1 MSPRG
6 RGGPSGSPQ
15 PAKNK
20 KQVPQPR
27 NEPMA
32 ASRVTSARSARGPF
46 LLIWASVV
54 LVALLAGFVD
64 RARAQTDDAVFVE
77 AIRALEAKS
86 FNAKADAVVAL
97 GELGDDRA
105 IPVLEALG
113 EGNLYRRQGDG
124 AVFIAERQQD
134 RSYKLTDPLTGDAAG
149 IVAGSEIKKIIA
161 NNKVRGQIRGA
172 LGQLALF
179 SANPAQREAAVDNV
193 IASPTPDS
201 LELLK
206 RVRERETDRRVRER
220 LEVAIAMFELGSEDR
235 KVRLAAVSALSGLS
249 SPDVKSVLEGR
260 LLKDDS
266 GSFIE
271 PDEEVRTA
279 VANAIDDINDRLVL
293 FEIAENLIF
302 GLSLGSVLLLAAIG
316 LSITFGVM
324 GVINMAHGEMIMLG
338 AYTSFLV
345 QEFFRASMPAEA
357 FGFYLV
363 AAIPVAFMIAA
374 FFGILIER
382 GCIRFLYGRPL
393 ETLLATWGVSLI
405 LQQLVR
411 SLFGAN
417 NREVANPDWIAG
429 AVSLG
434 GGVSVTLNRVY
445 IVIFSLMVV
454 AALAAF
460 IRYSRFGLQM
470 RAVTQNRGMAS
481 SMGIRTGQV
490 DALTFALGSGIA
502 GVAGVALSQISNV
515 SPNLGQNFIVD
526 SFMVVVFGGVG
537 SLWGTIVGAFSLGI
551 INKFLEPV
559 SGAILGKVVV
569 LVIIILFIQ
578 KRPRGLFALKGR
590 AAEA

>member
-1 MSPRG
+1 MATGHSTGAVRPNG
-6 RGGPSGSPQ
+6 IIALLGG
-15 PAKNK
+15 
-20 KQVPQPR
+20 VLMFLVL
-27 NEPMA
+27 MA
-32 ASRVTSARSARGPF
+32 AVSAPATAQSATTADDPF
-46 LLIWASVV
+46 ANAVQ
-54 LVALLAGFVD
+54 ALDERKFSDKA
-64 RARAQTDDAVFVE
+64 A
-77 AIRALEAKS
+77 AI
-86 FNAKADAVVAL
+86 DAL
-97 GELGDDRA
+97 GALGDERA
-105 IPVLEALG
+105 IDVLQAIADG
-113 EGNLYRRQGDG
+113 RLYRRKADKL
-124 AVFIAERQQD
+124 VVIAERA
-134 RSYKLTDPLTGDAAG
+134 GDVFNVTSPVTAEALET
-149 IVAGSEIKKIIA
+149 AGSRELKKIIA
-161 NNKVRGQIRGA
+161 NNKLRGQIRGV

-179 SANPAQREAAVDNV
+179 SPNADDRLEAARNV
-193 IASPTPDS
+193 IASPTDDA
-201 LELLK
+201 LTLLK
-206 RVRERETDRRVRER
+206 RARDRETVSRIRDT
-220 LEVAIAMFELGSEDR
+220 LETGIAMLELASDDTALR
-235 KVRLAAVSALSGLS
+235 FAAVATLAERSDPDIKSAL
-249 SPDVKSVLEGR
+249 EQR
-260 LLKDDS
+260 LLEID
-266 GSFIE
+266 GAPVE
-271 PDEEVRTA
+271 PDAEVRAALQEA
-279 VANAIDDINDRLVL
+279 VDDINDRLAL
-293 FEIAENLIF
+293 FGIAENLIF

-316 LSITFGVM
+316 LAITFGVM

-338 AYTSFLV
+338 AYTTFIV
-345 QEFFRASMPAEA
+345 QEIFRATVSPEF
-357 FGFYLV
+357 FGLYVLV
-363 AAIPVAFMIAA
+363 SIPAA
-374 FFGILIER
+374 FFVAAAFGVLIER

-429 AVSLG
+429 AVSFG
-434 GGVSVTLNRVY
+434 GGVSVTLNRIY
-445 IVIFSLMVV
+445 IVIFCIMVV

-481 SMGIRTGQV
+481 AMGIRTGQV

-551 INKFLEPV
+551 VNKFLEPV

-590 AAEA
+590 AAES

>member
-393 ETLLATWGVSLI
+393 ETLLATWGISLI